1 MLSETCSW
9 EDGYTETVSSCNTI
23 LDIPANFRPSY
34 KTPMGYLDRVSKIRL
49 QRGLTQEQLGQRM
62 GVAQATIQRW
72 ESGKREPNLE
82 AIV

>member
-1 MLSETCSW
+1 
-9 EDGYTETVSSCNTI
+9 
-23 LDIPANFRPSY
+23 
-34 KTPMGYLDRVSKIRL
+34 MGYLDRVSKIRL